1 MTVESNKPE
10 ETRPESTEAAITE
23 AAITEATI
31 SEATIIDTSP
41 PYAPSARPFSTP
53 PVENTSPFSIR
64 DRVLQEKYAESV
76 ANQCDQ
82 MDKLAQQLLVLQLG
96 VFGAYASVL
105 QLTHGQG
112 QTASLNT
119 FFVLAFVSWLISLLL
134 TLWSLMPVGWKV
146 DPDMLKPDP
155 QQPYKRGNALSIEQF
170 FSKSAQHKRRLIIGA
185 CVGFWLGIL
194 FAALVYYQ

>member
-10 ETRPESTEAAITE
+10 ETRPEP
-23 AAITEATI
+23 TEATI
-31 SEATIIDTSP
+31 TEATIIDTSP
-41 PYAPSARPFSTP
+41 PSAPTARPHSTP
-53 PVENTSPFSIR
+53 PIENTSPFSIR

-105 QLTHGQG
+105 QLTNGEE
-112 QTASLNT
+112 QTAAFNS
-119 FFVLAFVSWLISLLL
+119 FFVLAFVSWLLSLLL

-170 FSKSAQHKRRLIIGA
+170 FSKSAQHKRHLLIGA
-185 CVGFWLGIL
+185 CVGFWVGIL